1 MSRIDDAL
9 KMLEVA
15 NGTVSSEALAFLP
28 GRIPPLNQYGHED
41 GERHAHVEPALP
53 PRVEAVEPIPLPAS
67 APAAASAPDIATES
81 VTLLPLMEDAD
92 LQARLVTGT
101 SSTVS
106 REQYRRLGAV
116 LHEAQAQNQSKTVMV
131 TSALPHEGKTL
142 TVVNLALTLSESYG
156 RRVLV
161 IDADL
166 RSPCLHTILDI
177 PNDRGLSEALQDG
190 QHELPFVQVS
200 SRLCALTAGTPGP
213 TPLAGLSSR
222 RMGEVLGECAARFD
236 WVLIDTPPVGVL
248 PDAQVLA
255 RLVGE
260 VLLVIG
266 ADSTPVEA
274 IERAVSELGGPD
286 AISGTVLNRVD
297 VSRIPD
303 AGYYG
308 RYETSRGRR

>member
-9 KMLEVA
+9 NMLEVA
-15 NGTVSSEALAFLP
+15 NGTVSSEVPAFQP

-41 GERHAHVEPALP
+41 GERRMHVEPALP
-53 PRVEAVEPIPLPAS
+53 QAAQPVEAVAPIQP
-67 APAAASAPDIATES
+67 AASASDIASES
-81 VTLLPLMEDAD
+81 VTLLEDAD

-116 LHEAQAQNQSKTVMV
+116 LHEAQAQNQSKTVMI

-142 TVVNLALTLSESYG
+142 TVVNLALTLSESYA

-166 RSPCLHTILDI
+166 RSPCLHTILNI
-177 PNDRGLSEALQDG
+177 PNARGLSEVLQDG
-190 QHELPFVQVS
+190 QHDLPFVQVS
-200 SRLCALTAGTPGP
+200 SRLYALTAGTPGP

-266 ADSTPVEA
+266 AGSTPVAA
-274 IERAVSELGGPD
+274 IERAVAELGGPD

-297 VSRIPD
+297 ESRIPD